1 MEAPLTSD
9 RASAQGEERVSDR
22 GAGRPVRG
30 FLLLLGG
37 LVVSAAAMAL
47 RRVPHLVEDAYADGV
62 GPTIAWGLSRA
73 TGWIPF
79 SLGAFLGLALL
90 AFVARKAVRGIRRL
104 RSGEPGRRV
113 LLEGAEWAS
122 GLAGVLLVLFY
133 PLWGLN
139 YARAPLEARLAMT
152 LDERLGAVELVAL
165 TTVAA
170 HRTNE
175 AYRTLHEGREDV
187 GGATDGFVDRVA
199 TSQALEVGWARV
211 AGPLDLGPVATRR
224 YGPVKT
230 LGVTTLIDLLD
241 IAGLYIPYTGEAN
254 VSGAQPDLSFPAVAA
269 HEQAHQRGIAREN
282 AATFAGVLAAIH
294 TEDPMARYS
303 GWARIL
309 RSLQSDLVRTDGEAW
324 AEIRSTLHPGVVR
337 DWRDY
342 LEYLRESRSVA
353 APIVEATN
361 DAYLRAHGVPGGI
374 ESYGRVTTLLVEWA
388 RRHDGQLTLDP
399 TP

>member
-1 MEAPLTSD
+1 MEPPPTAD
-9 RASAQGEERVSDR
+9 RPSAEGEGRALDR
-22 GAGRPVRG
+22 GPRRPARG

-37 LVVSAAAMAL
+37 LVVSASTTAL
-47 RRVPHLVEDAYADGV
+47 RRVPHVVEDGYADGV
-62 GPTIAWGLSRA
+62 GSVIPWALSRA

-79 SLGAFLGLALL
+79 SVGAFLGLVLL
-90 AFVARKAVRGIRRL
+90 AVLGGRATLGMRRIRAH
-104 RSGEPGRRV
+104 EPLRRV
-113 LLEGAEWAS
+113 LLDGAGW
-122 GLAGVLLVLFY
+122 LAGLVGTLLILFY

-139 YARAPLEARLAMT
+139 YARAPLDARLGMT
-152 LDERLGAVELVAL
+152 ADERLDAVDLVAL

-170 HRTNE
+170 RRTNA
-175 AYRTLHEGREDV
+175 AYRTLHQGREDV
-187 GGATDGFVDRVA
+187 GRPTDGFVDRVG
-199 TSQALEVGWARV
+199 TSRALEVGWARV

-254 VSGAQPDLSFPAVAA
+254 VSGAQPDLSLPAVAA

-282 AATFAGVLAAIH
+282 TATFAGVLAAIH
-294 TEDPMARYS
+294 SEDPVVRYS

-309 RSLQSDLVRTDGEAW
+309 RSLQSDLVRADREAW
-324 AEIRSTLHPGVVR
+324 AEIRSSLHPGVVR

-342 LEYLRESRSVA
+342 FEYLRDSRSVA

-374 ESYGRVTTLLVEWA
+374 ESYGRVTTLLLGWA
-388 RRHDGQLTLDP
+388 RRHGGGLTLDP
-399 TP
+399 MP